1 MNEKNKKGETALHIA
16 TANNKVKIFKK
27 LLELG
32 ANYDLLDREGRNLYD
47 IALANKAT
55 DIIELLNTK
64 ENNNMTNL
72 LIAIEKNNEK
82 DIKIFLEKGIDVN
95 SKDLKGESLL
105 YKIISLNNLELIKHF
120 MEKGVQVGTSE
131 LQKTVEIGN
140 LEILKEFK
148 NKGINLFYKSKFEES
163 LMYLAIKNNHF
174 EIVKYLSE
182 YIPKEFKENKLII
195 DIALSF
201 GREEIL
207 NYLLEREFSINS
219 LNKDLLFWAIK
230 NNKLTLTEK
239 LLLNTSN
246 MSLKDENGR
255 SPTMIAVA
263 YDAKEV
269 FELIMTKGGK
279 FDERDKNNY
288 SLLML
293 AARYNSTI
301 VGEILVKAKLSV
313 DEAMFIAIA
322 YDSIDMVK
330 LLHKRGA
337 KIKQS
342 DDNGVTYLMYAG
354 QFGSINS
361 FKYLMDRGL
370 NPETEDK
377 NGENALMYAARGGSL
392 NIVKLL
398 VDKGLSKKI
407 KNKKGEDLFN
417 ISKTIEIRD
426 YLVSQGLKK

>member
-1 MNEKNKKGETALHIA
+1 MGKGA
-16 TANNKVKIFKK
+16 
-27 LLELG
+27 
-32 ANYDLLDREGRNLYD
+32 
-47 IALANKAT
+47 
-55 DIIELLNTK
+55 
-64 ENNNMTNL
+64 
-72 LIAIEKNNEK
+72 
-82 DIKIFLEKGIDVN
+82 
-95 SKDLKGESLL
+95 
-105 YKIISLNNLELIKHF
+105 
-120 MEKGVQVGTSE
+120 QVGISE
-131 LQKTVEIGN
+131 LKKTVEIGS
-140 LEILKEFK
+140 LEILMEFK
-148 NKGINLFYKSKFEES
+148 NKGINLFYKGKFEES
-163 LMYLAIKNNHF
+163 LIYLAIKNNYF

-182 YIPKEFKENKLII
+182 YMPIEFKENKAII
-195 DIALSF
+195 DTALSF
-201 GREEIL
+201 SKEEIL
-207 NYLLEREFSINS
+207 NFLLEKEFPINP
-219 LNKDLLFWAIK
+219 LNKELFFWAIR
-230 NNKLTLTEK
+230 NNKLTLTDK
-239 LLLNTSN
+239 FLLNTSN

-255 SPTMIAVA
+255 SPAMIAVA

-293 AARYNSTI
+293 AARYNSI
-301 VGEILVKAKLSV
+301 VVGEILIKAKLPI

-342 DDNGVTYLMYAG
+342 DDNGATYLMYAG

-398 VDKGLSKKI
+398 VDKGLNKKI
-407 KNKKGEDLFN
+407 KNKKGEDLLN

-426 YLVSQGLKK
+426 YLVSQGLKM